1 VELLDTLLV
10 RTRCDRQR
18 AAATPVRNRVV
29 ISRSALLSLLLL
41 GACSRP
47 EPVPEPVPETAA
59 SPIEARPTDQATPTP
74 SFEITTPPVDDPG
87 VPTVDAR
94 LLLDAPPR
102 YTNVLIRAALPI
114 GRRYANLIYEG
125 NNKNFRGPASET
137 DLYRSGDETAADWR
151 LYAAGVR
158 KLVVLRDSL
167 FSQQDHPISQTPR
180 ALMMPPNWVS
190 VAVAEVLAGRTPIA
204 PRSAPIDD
212 DAGWASADATALFGS
227 FPASER
233 LFLDATRPLANASP
247 DDASKTRNARR
258 SMQSLAAA
266 AQAMIDAAPHGPE
279 AVAQTGAEWIAASDR
294 SYFGVELRRS
304 KIIPIFV
311 ENPNEHE
318 ARDEG
323 KGLGVWGRE
332 LPEQALA
339 LTRKYVYARRLAD
352 GDLALE
358 RYDLRHASEQARAIA
373 LLETLIPPGSSGHDV
388 WLWVNG
394 GSDGHGSGDP
404 AVPYIP
410 DFQVQLEAAQIELSR
425 LVLLSKP
432 SIQPW
437 GDDAK
442 QVFEAEVDR
451 HAALA
456 TQPGSPG
463 VKSIPLSA
471 QLSTAQLE
479 RLIAQR

>member
-1 VELLDTLLV
+1 MVE
-10 RTRCDRQR
+10 
-18 AAATPVRNRVV
+18 P
-29 ISRSALLSLLLL
+29 
-41 GACSRP
+41 
-47 EPVPEPVPETAA
+47 
-59 SPIEARPTDQATPTP
+59 TPTP
-74 SFEITTPPVDDPG
+74 APFEVTSPIVEDPG
-87 VPTVDAR
+87 VPTIDDR
-94 LLLDAPPR
+94 LLLEAPPR
-102 YTNVLIRAALPI
+102 YANVLIRAALPI
-114 GRRYANLIYEG
+114 GRRYANLGYEG
-125 NNKNFRGPASET
+125 NNKNFRGPASEAG
-137 DLYRSGDETAADWR
+137 LYRSGDDTAADWR
-151 LYAAGVR
+151 LFAAGVG

-204 PRSAPIDD
+204 PRSAAIED
-212 DAGWASADATALFGS
+212 DAAWSASGREGAGSGRGRGPETASDAAALFGS
-227 FPASER
+227 FPVSER
-233 LFLDATRPLANASP
+233 LFVDATRRLANASP
-247 DDASKTRNARR
+247 DDASKTRNARL
-258 SMQSLAAA
+258 SMQTLAAA
-266 AQAMIDAAPHGPE
+266 AQAMIDAAPHGPK

-294 SYFGVELRRS
+294 SYFGVELRRTT
-304 KIIPIFV
+304 IIPIFV

-339 LTRKYVYARRLAD
+339 LTREHVYARRLAD

-358 RYDLRHASEQARAIA
+358 RYDLRHASEQERAIA
-373 LLETLIPPGSSGHDV
+373 LLETLLPPGSSGHTI
-388 WLWVNG
+388 WLWVNA

-404 AVPYIP
+404 AVPLIP

-425 LVLLSKP
+425 VVLLSKP

-451 HAALA
+451 YAAL
-456 TQPGSPG
+456 G
-463 VKSIPLSA
+463 IPLSA
-471 QLSTAQLE
+471 QLSTSQLE
-479 RLIAQR
+479 RLIADR

>member
-1 VELLDTLLV
+1 
-10 RTRCDRQR
+10 
-18 AAATPVRNRVV
+18 V
-29 ISRSALLSLLLL
+29 ISRLALLSLVFF
-41 GACSRP
+41 GACSSKP
-47 EPVPEPVPETAA
+47 EPASETA
-59 SPIEARPTDQATPTP
+59 SPAPPIDTPTQAAEP
-74 SFEITTPPVDDPG
+74 APAPFEITSPVVEDPG
-87 VPTVDAR
+87 LPAVDAR
-94 LLLDAPPR
+94 LLLQAPPR
-102 YTNVLIRAALPI
+102 YANVLIRAALPI
-114 GRRYANLIYEG
+114 GRRYANLGYEG
-125 NNKNFRGPASET
+125 NNKNFRGSASEA

-151 LYAAGVR
+151 LYAAGVG

-190 VAVAEVLAGRTPIA
+190 VAVAEVLAGRVPIA
-204 PRSAPIDD
+204 PRSAAIEDD
-212 DAGWASADATALFGS
+212 SAWTANDVTALFGS
-227 FPASER
+227 FPISER
-233 LFLDATRPLANASP
+233 LFIDATRPLADATP
-247 DDASKTRNARR
+247 DDATKTRNARV
-258 SMQSLAAA
+258 SMRSLAAA

-279 AVAQTGAEWIAASDR
+279 AVARTGAEWIAASDR
-294 SYFGVELRRS
+294 SYFGVELRRT

-332 LPEQALA
+332 LPEQAIA
-339 LTRKYVYARRLAD
+339 LTREHVYARRLSD

-358 RYDLRHASEQARAIA
+358 RYDLRHTSEQARAIA
-373 LLETLIPPGSSGHDV
+373 LLETLLPPGSSGHDV
-388 WLWVNG
+388 WVWVNG

-404 AVPYIP
+404 AVPYIA
-410 DFQVQLEAAQIELSR
+410 DFQAQLEAAEIELSR
-425 LVLLSKP
+425 VVLLSKP

-451 HAALA
+451 HAAL
-456 TQPGSPG
+456 G
-463 VKSIPLSA
+463 IPLSA